1 MAIEGIEFSDTIG
14 AIGAD
19 ELDGFF
25 VGWKRRPH
33 PSMLAAVM
41 HGSGRVVLA
50 RDAAT
55 GTVVG
60 FVTAITDARM
70 AAYITLLE
78 VLPHYRRRGI
88 ATELLRRMLDGLG
101 PLYMVDT
108 VCDEALL
115 PFYERCGFTRG
126 FAVMRRD
133 PTALGGR

>member
-1 MAIEGIEFSDTIG
+1 MAIEGIEVSDTTE

-25 VGWKRRPH
+25 ADWKRRPH
-33 PSMLAAVM
+33 ASMLLAVLRD
-41 HGSGRVVLA
+41 SGRVVVA
-50 RDAAT
+50 TDAAT

-60 FVTAITDARM
+60 FVTAITDGRM
-70 AAYITLLE
+70 AAYITLIE

-126 FAVMRRD
+126 IAVMRRD
-133 PTALGGR
+133 LTALDES